1 MRQPT
6 EHDLLSSAYAAL
18 WATPTKASFVLE
30 KGCAFAN
37 MGRLEKP
44 AVDALRIIQ
53 RNLTERLQKYQELRR
68 WIPKNAL
75 VMDFSMKSTLTRL
88 CDCPMTFRDV
98 VTQFADFQRT
108 CLDLK
113 AVIDY
118 IATYELRLQTSEPPP
133 ARADMSIMGAFT
145 SNLEVA
151 SKMFK
156 CGIPVWLVRTR
167 EQLPPNMKIK
177 RIVSYTPPPQDI
189 ITDDWHDEQT
199 GLDNAFPCLHYGFG
213 GADRH
218 DKTRLLGSAMF
229 DVAVI
234 ERPELDAGSGRAI
247 IPAGPPSSTTASS
260 AASRNATR
268 KHIVSSPRLF

>member
-1 MRQPT
+1 M
-6 EHDLLSSAYAAL
+6 YAAL
-18 WATPTKASFVLE
+18 WATPTKTSFVLE

-44 AVDALRIIQ
+44 AVDALQAIQ

-88 CDCPMTFRDV
+88 RDCPMTFRDV

-118 IATYELRLQTSEPPP
+118 IGTYELRLQTSESPPTC
-133 ARADMSIMGAFT
+133 ADMSIMGAFT

-151 SKMFK
+151 SKMFQ

-167 EQLPPNMKIK
+167 EQLPPNIKIK
-177 RIVSYTPPPQDI
+177 RIVSYTPPPSDI
-189 ITDDWHDEQT
+189 VTDDWHDEQT
-199 GLDNAFPCLHYGFG
+199 GLSNPFPSLHYGFG

-229 DVAVI
+229 DIAI
-234 ERPELDAGSGRAI
+234 IQRSELDASNGRKY
-247 IPAGPPSSTTASS
+247 PPPSSY
-260 AASRNATR
+260 
-268 KHIVSSPRLF
+268 LF